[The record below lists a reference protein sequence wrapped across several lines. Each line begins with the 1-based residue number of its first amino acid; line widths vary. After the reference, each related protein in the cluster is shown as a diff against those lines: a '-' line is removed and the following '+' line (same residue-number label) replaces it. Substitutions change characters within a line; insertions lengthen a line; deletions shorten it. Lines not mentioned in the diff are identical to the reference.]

1 MFFTINDENL
11 DLVDLLCNHY
21 MRPDEIK
28 HLGILCRR
36 AKIKNQAVSDYLTK
50 MYEQY
55 IIFK

>member
-11 DLVDLLCNHY
+11 DLIDLLCNHY

-50 MYEQY
+50 MYDYY
-55 IIFK
+55 IL